1 MLEIP
6 NNSSFSCSI
15 KSIKDQKRWLMTA
28 CLHPCWFCERNEDK
42 DSLPQNHIQPNIPV
56 TCQLKFSLITYS
68 HFTNF
73 QIFQRVLCEKSFFYI
88 DFDLKIINLTVH
100 PILLTCLNIIEGG
113 HKRWDVVSCDPQY
126 ISVANCKPHHIDFIQ
141 YIIQIT
147 QYCPNHITIFH
158 YLRCLACRRLPSLH
172 SYSSVFFKHGLWH
185 DRNTRHI
192 FGSLKCR
199 SGRGVG
205 CVSIVCKLSYRLFLR
220 PTLTLSHI
228 IFNVFQT

>member
-1 MLEIP
+1 MFEYYQWWTQTVGCGQLR
-6 NNSSFSCSI
+6 SSIYIRCKLQTSSYRFHTI
-15 KSIKDQKRWLMTA
+15 YHTNHTILPKS
-28 CLHPCWFCERNEDK
+28 H
-42 DSLPQNHIQPNIPV
+42 
-56 TCQLKFSLITYS
+56 
-68 HFTNF
+68 
-73 QIFQRVLCEKSFFYI
+73 
-88 DFDLKIINLTVH
+88 
-100 PILLTCLNIIEGG
+100 
-113 HKRWDVVSCDPQY
+113 
-126 ISVANCKPHHIDFIQ
+126 
-141 YIIQIT
+141 
-147 QYCPNHITIFH
+147 TIFR
-158 YLRCLACRRLPSLH
+158 YLRCLTCRRLPSLH

>member
-1 MLEIP
+1 MR
-6 NNSSFSCSI
+6 NHSFI
-15 KSIKDQKRWLMTA
+15 LTLTLKLFI
-28 CLHPCWFCERNEDK
+28 
-42 DSLPQNHIQPNIPV
+42 SL
-56 TCQLKFSLITYS
+56 
-68 HFTNF
+68 
-73 QIFQRVLCEKSFFYI
+73 
-88 DFDLKIINLTVH
+88 
-100 PILLTCLNIIEGG
+100 
-113 HKRWDVVSCDPQY
+113 
-126 ISVANCKPHHIDFIQ
+126 FIQ
-141 YIIQIT
+141 FCWHVWILSMVAQTVGCGQLRSSIYIRCKLQTSSYRFHTIYHT
-147 QYCPNHITIFH
+147 NHTILPKSHTIFH
-158 YLRCLACRRLPSLH
+158 YLRCLTCQRLPSLH